1 MTFEGMK
8 NQGYFASN
16 RGDGKGWD
24 HIYSFYNP
32 EIVQTVKGWVY
43 EKDGYELPAAQ
54 VYMVGN
60 DGTNVKLSVKGDGS
74 FTQEIHPGVDY
85 VLLGTCKGFLNHQ
98 EQLRV
103 DSVKKSQEYVLQFP
117 LANIMAPVLI
127 DNIFYDFDKATLR
140 PESSAALDQLV
151 KLLEENPNV
160 TIELSAHTDYRGSA
174 EYNQRL
180 SQRRAETVVRYLI
193 DHGIAADRLTP
204 KGYGEDQ
211 SKLIRK
217 KVAERYP
224 YLKENDV
231 LTEEFIKTL
240 KEEQQEE
247 CNQLN
252 RRTEFRV
259 LRTTYGLF
267 PKK

>member
-1 MTFEGMK
+1 MV
-8 NQGYFASN
+8 FASN

-43 EKDGYELPAAQ
+43 EQDGYELPAAQ